1 MVSYY
6 LNFFK
11 TKATLLS
18 VVKFVELYD
27 NAKKFP
33 SIFIFFYVE
42 KKIDPIHD
50 ITGVKRLV

>member
-50 ITGVKRLV
+50 ITWVKRLV